1 MEEEEEEEYQKP
13 FSLVDFFKNSPLT
26 QLIVYLILVMFIFIV
41 YIAHAVGLVFSL
53 KCEHYSWFLLNFVL
67 GLFCIPSG
75 AFYFYFHYDPT
86 TCLIPLY

>member
-1 MEEEEEEEYQKP
+1 MEEEEYEKKP
-13 FSLVDFFKNSPLT
+13 FSLVEFFKSSPIT
-26 QLIVYLILVMFIFIV
+26 QLIVYLILAMFIFIV

-53 KCEHYSWFLLNFVL
+53 KCERYFWFLINFVL

>member
-1 MEEEEEEEYQKP
+1 MEEEEEYIKP
-13 FSLVDFFKNSPLT
+13 FSLVKFFKSSPLT

-53 KCEHYSWFLLNFVL
+53 KCEHYFWFLLNFVL